1 MPTVRWRKLVR
12 IVLDTN
18 ILVSALISQ
27 AGPPGQVSAEV
38 KRGHLTLITSVAQIA
53 ELRRVLGRPHLR
65 HIIASDAAQ
74 DLMANIEA
82 VGEVVGDLPDVTASP
97 DPDDKLIL
105 ATAIAGRADLVVSGD
120 KTDMLALGQI
130 EGIPIV
136 TASAAAEEMRRRYS

>member
-1 MPTVRWRKLVR
+1 MRWRKLVR

-27 AGPPGQVSAEV
+27 AGPPGQVLAEV
-38 KRGHLTLITSVAQIA
+38 KRGRLKLITSVAQIA

-65 HIIASDAAQ
+65 RVIAPDVAQ

-97 DPDDKLIL
+97 DPDDNLIL
-105 ATAIAGRADLVVSGD
+105 ATAIAGRADRIVSGD
-120 KTDMLALGQI
+120 KTDMLALGRV
-130 EGIPIV
+130 EGIPII
-136 TASAAAEEMRRRYS
+136 TASAAAAAEMRGRYS

>member
-1 MPTVRWRKLVR
+1 MR

-27 AGPPGQVSAEV
+27 AGPPGQVLAEV
-38 KRGHLTLITSVAQIA
+38 KRGRLTLITSVFQIA
-53 ELRRVLGRPHLR
+53 EVRRVLSRPHLR
-65 HIIASDAAQ
+65 RVVAPDAAQ

-97 DPDDKLIL
+97 DPDDNLIL
-105 ATAIAGRADLVVSGD
+105 ATAIAGRADRIVSGD
-120 KTDMLALGQI
+120 KTDMLALGRV

-136 TASAAAEEMRRRYS
+136 TASAAAAAEMRRRYS